1 MIFMII
7 ILPYIKEKKAGRM
20 GKDKNVLLQSKRN
33 FKWWEESQ
41 KATISENNTIILY
54 KDLKS
59 S

>member
-20 GKDKNVLLQSKRN
+20 GKDKNVLLQRKIN
-33 FKWWEESQ
+33 LKWWEESQ
-41 KATISENNTIILY
+41 KETISENNTIILY

>member
-20 GKDKNVLLQSKRN
+20 GKDKNVLLQSKIN
-33 FKWWEESQ
+33 LKWWEESQ
-41 KATISENNTIILY
+41 KETISENNTIILY

>member
-20 GKDKNVLLQSKRN
+20 GKDKNVLLQSKIN
-33 FKWWEESQ
+33 LKWWEERQ
-41 KATISENNTIILY
+41 KETISDNNTIILY